1 MGKAMESFEPGQLR
15 WRCRRGMRE
24 LDAALCAYL
33 DHHYKDADDAEKQI
47 FHELLAL
54 PDPELMQYVVKR
66 RGSDPTT
73 AEQNENTRPEG
84 NGSDGEKFE
93 VVLQKIRATL
103 TP

>member
-1 MGKAMESFEPGQLR
+1 MGETKESFEPGQLR

-33 DHHYKDADDAEKQI
+33 DHHYKDADDAEKQT

-66 RGSDPTT
+66 EPERQGSED
-73 AEQNENTRPEG
+73 RR
-84 NGSDGEKFE
+84 FE
-93 VVLQKIRATL
+93 VVLKKIRATL